1 MARASSQRKQIET
14 PSPTFP
20 WGTHESCP
28 SLRNSCS
35 IRAASPS
42 SSQHQR
48 SLPSS
53 IHFFVIS
60 KPRPSTYQ
68 RTDSSMFD
76 TPKNGTACLTF
87 VLAFGSRFIIAA
99 RTSVL
104 LTVNVAQASTDQTC
118 PQNTSLKES
127 NSKSRRRVGAPARHR
142 RTLDLLRRT

>member
-35 IRAASPS
+35 IKAASPS

-76 TPKNGTACLTF
+76 TPKNGTACLTL
-87 VLAFGSRFIIAA
+87 VLVWGWRFMAWGSSPRPTT
-99 RTSVL
+99 RTRPLLSLEPLGENRGLLLFALAKTTLGGVL
-104 LTVNVAQASTDQTC
+104 
-118 PQNTSLKES
+118 P
-127 NSKSRRRVGAPARHR
+127 
-142 RTLDLLRRT
+142 